1 MYRSLLIVALCL
13 NLVGCATGQTSA
25 PPRPEVLG
33 ATLVGDSAHPPAA
46 RWVRTELYLSLGP
59 QRPLERQVSAPRWQ
73 TFLDQEVSTRFPDGF
88 TVLDA
93 YGQWRDKGA
102 TEPERLATKVLV
114 ILHEDTAARRQDI
127 AAVRLAWKRLTGDL
141 SVLAVSQPADVSF

>member
-1 MYRSLLIVALCL
+1 MYRSLLVVALCF
-13 NLVGCATGQTSA
+13 NLIGCASSHPPAA
-25 PPRPEVLG
+25 PRLAEPG
-33 ATLVGDSAHPPAA
+33 ATLIGDSARPSNA

-59 QRPLERQVSAPRWQ
+59 QRPVERQVSAQRWQ
-73 TFLDQEVSTRFPDGF
+73 AFLDQEVTARFPDGF

-93 YGQWRDKGA
+93 YGQWRDHGA
-102 TEPERLATKVLV
+102 IEPERLANKVLV
-114 ILHEDTAARRQDI
+114 ILHEDTAARRQDL

>member
-1 MYRSLLIVALCL
+1 MYRSLLVAALCL
-13 NLVGCATGQTSA
+13 HLLGCADSHLPAA
-25 PPRPEVLG
+25 PRAAEPG
-33 ATLVGDSAHPPAA
+33 ATLVGDSSRPPEA

-59 QRPLERQVSAPRWQ
+59 QQPVERQVSAQRWQ
-73 TFLDQEVSTRFPDGF
+73 AFLDREVTGRFPDGF

-93 YGQWRDKGA
+93 YGQWRDRGA

-114 ILHEDTAARRQDI
+114 ILHEDTAARRQDL

-141 SVLAVSQPADVSF
+141 SVLAVSQPAAVSF